1 MKAEDL
7 FKQILQKKSCL
18 CIGLDTDPEKIP
30 EFLKETDHPQFE
42 FNKRIID
49 ATHDLVI
56 AYKPNLAFYERFGSK
71 GWIEL
76 EMTCHYIR
84 QNHPELFLIA
94 DGKRGDIGN
103 TSAMYADAV
112 FNRLSCDALTLSP
125 YMGRD
130 SVEPFFTGG
139 KWVILLGLT
148 SNAGSADFQLLPLR
162 DKDQMLFERVLQTS
176 SRWGSKDNMMFVVGA
191 TRTEWL
197 KKVRAVVPDHFLLIP
212 GIGAQGGKLDEA
224 MEYGLN
230 GVCGLIINASRSI
243 IYADR
248 SEQFDAAARS
258 VASQI
263 RQQIED
269 HLRKKQLI

>member
-1 MKAEDL
+1 MKAKDL
-7 FKQILQKKSCL
+7 YKQILQKKSCL
-18 CIGLDTDPEKIP
+18 CVGLDTDTDKIP
-30 EFLKETDHPQFE
+30 SFLKETEYPQFE

-56 AYKPNLAFYERFGSK
+56 AYKPNLAFYEKYGSK
-71 GWIEL
+71 GWAEL

-84 QNHPELFLIA
+84 QNHPDIFLIA
-94 DGKRGDIGN
+94 DAKRGDIGN

-112 FNRLSCDALTLSP
+112 YNGLACDALTLSP

-130 SVEPFFTGG
+130 SVEPFITGG

-148 SNAGSADFQLLPLR
+148 TNAGSADFQLLPLR
-162 DKDQMLFERVLQTS
+162 DKGQLLFERVLQTS
-176 SRWGSKDNMMFVVGA
+176 SGWGSTDNIMYVVGA

-197 KKVRAVVPDHFLLIP
+197 KKVRAIVPDHFLLIP

-230 GVCGLIINASRSI
+230 GVVGLIINASRSI

-248 SEQFDAAARS
+248 SEQFDKAARS
-258 VASQI
+258 AAEKL

-269 HLRKKQLI
+269 HLRKKHLI